1 MKPTTR
7 MLTAVLFTCMMMLSG
22 CLGASTGDDTE
33 GGGSGGLIPTAQG
46 STVTTIVNGNYLPMV
61 HATQMGDTEAD
72 ISWAWENE
80 TTTIT
85 TTSANGSTTNTTEI
99 TSSFYNG
106 TLVGMNV
113 TLYHAAIDPEGTVMA
128 MGWDIDIDGTID
140 TPVSTN
146 SGFTTINIPL
156 NQWHDIP
163 TTERK
168 VTTMAFIASDAAG
181 DQSITMLNVYST
193 TPQGPW
199 SEDRSPQPAFAISG
213 KDAQGTPGTGTTDNL
228 IMLTMDQGGDINWAA
243 ISVKLSIDGAAPVT
257 CDNPGVDG
265 TAVCELVE
273 FGNTDDQVWSVGDG
287 VTVVENSQDLCSGSC
302 SIDVTVTDT
311 REGKTIDT
319 TNGVVAE

>member
-1 MKPTTR
+1 MKPPTR

-46 STVTTIVNGNYLPMV
+46 STTTVVNGNYLPIV
-61 HATQMGDTEAD
+61 NAYQIGPL
-72 ISWAWENE
+72 SENV
-80 TTTIT
+80 
-85 TTSANGSTTNTTEI
+85 SYNSSGS
-99 TSSFYNG
+99 G
-106 TLVGMNV
+106 TLLGMNV
-113 TLYHAAIDPEGTVMA
+113 TVYHSAIDPDGTTLA
-128 MGWDIDIDGTID
+128 MGWDTNLDGFVDI
-140 TPVSTN
+140 PVSA
-146 SGFTTINIPL
+146 SQGFTVLYIPIS
-156 NQWHDIP
+156 QWNTVPDTNNNSHIVSIAFHATDAIGGRDVVLLDLQSRIP
-163 TTERK
+163 
-168 VTTMAFIASDAAG
+168 V
-181 DQSITMLNVYST
+181 
-193 TPQGPW
+193 GPW
-199 SEDRSPQPAFAISG
+199 WMSQNGLYSMSG